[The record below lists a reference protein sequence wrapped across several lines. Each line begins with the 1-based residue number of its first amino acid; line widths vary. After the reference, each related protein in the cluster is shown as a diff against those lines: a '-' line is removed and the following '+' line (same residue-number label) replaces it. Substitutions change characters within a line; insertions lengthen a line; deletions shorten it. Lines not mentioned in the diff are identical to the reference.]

1 MVLRLLLICQ
11 YFEIDCWYSASIY
24 KNITN
29 LSIKEGFF
37 LDKLKFSEVGPIF
50 KKKDDL
56 KKEN

>member
-11 YFEIDCWYSASIY
+11 YFEIDCWYSPSIY